1 VQLLHGYPCGLA
13 LWLTQFIIFIPMQ
26 SYLDAGVAVLP
37 DMEAS
42 AQSTASL
49 TALNVG
55 GLTMVALAAALVA
68 AYYWAKLR

>member
-1 VQLLHGYPCGLA
+1 
-13 LWLTQFIIFIPMQ
+13 
-26 SYLDAGVAVLP
+26 
-37 DMEAS
+37 MEAS